1 MKTLAIIITAFLLTL
16 PGFADAFRCSGS
28 IVDIGDTKAEV
39 LAKCGEPSLTE
50 EKEVEIAAVRK
61 SPRRRRRERA
71 RGRAGASATVNVEE
85 WTYNFGSNR
94 FMQILTF
101 VDLELTKIETGDY
114 GFDE

>member
-16 PGFADAFRCSGS
+16 PGFADAFRCGGS

-71 RGRAGASATVNVEE
+71 GASATATINVEE

-101 VDLELTKIETGDY
+101 VDSELTKIETGDY